1 MSNVIFPF
9 FCGMNAA
16 TGVEND
22 DLTQLSAR
30 IMILSI
36 VPFVVAQLPSI
47 FNFSATGNIPVLVA
61 CVLAFAGLVSYCLY
75 QVCYPHSAVFRYLR
89 KLLFTLSNAIVY
101 VA

>member
-1 MSNVIFPF
+1 
-9 FCGMNAA
+9 MNAE

-75 QVCYPHSAVFRYLR
+75 QVCYPPIR
-89 KLLFTLSNAIVY
+89 LFSNAQKIFY
-101 VA
+101 LP